1 MGTDAVTPPRSRSP
15 ALAAVIQM
23 TSGPEVAP
31 NLEAAAEQLA
41 AAADAGATLAVLPE
55 NFACLPRREPDRL
68 AMAEADGD
76 GPIQAFLADQAATH
90 GLWIVGGTIPL
101 SASPGRVKA
110 SCLVYDEAGQRV
122 ARYDKIHLFDVAVP
136 GADEAY
142 RESDSIAPGDSTV
155 VVESPLGRLGLAICY
170 DLRFPELFRRLAADE
185 AQVVALPSAFT
196 VTTGRAH
203 WDVLVRARAVENLS
217 WVLAAGQ
224 HGRHPNGRETWGHSM
239 IVDPWGRVVARL
251 PEGAGIVTAEV
262 DLALVAGLR
271 RDFPVLTHRRL
282 SG

>member
-1 MGTDAVTPPRSRSP
+1 MTATRPRAP

-23 TSGPEVAP
+23 TSTPEVAV
-31 NLEAAAEQLA
+31 NLEAAAEHLA
-41 AAADAGATLAVLPE
+41 SAAGAGATLAVLPE

-68 AMAEADGD
+68 AVAEADGE
-76 GPIQAFLADQAATH
+76 GPIQAFLADQAATL

-101 SASPGRVKA
+101 AASPGRVKA
-110 SCLVYDEAGQRV
+110 SCLVFDDGGRRV

-142 RESDSIAPGDSTV
+142 RESDSIAPGDATV

-170 DLRFPELFRRLAADE
+170 DLRFPELFRRLATDE
-185 AQVVALPSAFT
+185 ADVVALPSAFT

-203 WDVLVRARAVENLS
+203 WEVLVRARAVENLS

-224 HGRHPNGRETWGHSM
+224 QGRHPNGRETWGHSM
-239 IVDPWGRVVARL
+239 IVDPWGRVIARR
-251 PEGAGIVTAEV
+251 PEGAGVITAEV